1 MMRRLIFLSVLLG
14 ATLFDDIGGLSC
26 AAQSIPLSVDT
37 LFRLIDDHSRT
48 VKLKSLCVEEAGEGE
63 NVARSNR
70 LPMLNAS
77 LSVGY
82 LGNGYLTDRD
92 FSDGM
97 KVLNPHSNNNFA
109 IEAMQVIYNGG
120 AIVGGVRMAEL
131 NARMAE
137 LDLEQSRQEVRFLLL
152 GWLIDLQCLHNRRQV
167 LDENMALAR
176 QVLDNM
182 RARHEEGVV
191 LASDITRYELQLES
205 LQLQKEKTDEAI
217 RTTNFRLANA
227 LGFPVR
233 ETEFVPQLSLI
244 DASFQ
249 IEEENRWQEQAL
261 ASHLALKKAGIGIDM
276 SETTRRIVSA
286 DKYPRVALF
295 AYGKFDS
302 PIVTEVPVLD
312 KNFLYWGFGVS
323 VGYNI
328 SSLFTTN
335 KRVRRAGIAEQESRQ
350 AYDLS
355 LERVQDDVQAA
366 YESFRTAA
374 TELRTQEKSLEL
386 ACQNYAIVSDR
397 FESGMALITD
407 MVDAANVRL
416 SSEIG
421 LENARTL
428 LLFSYYRLKY
438 MTHTL

>member
-1 MMRRLIFLSVLLG
+1 MRRLIFLSVLLG
-14 ATLFDDIGGLSC
+14 ATLFHDIGGRSC
-26 AAQSIPLSVDT
+26 AAQSIPLSVDS
-37 LFRLIDDHSRT
+37 LFRLIDDNSRT
-48 VKLKSLCVEEAGEGE
+48 IKLKSLCVEEAGEGE
-63 NVARSNR
+63 NVARNYR

-92 FSDGM
+92 FSNGM
-97 KVLNPHSNNNFA
+97 KVYNPHSNNNFA
-109 IEAMQVIYNGG
+109 VEAMQVIYNGG
-120 AIVGGVRMAEL
+120 SVAGGVRMAEL

-137 LDLEQSRQEVRFLLL
+137 LDLEQSRQEVRFFML
-152 GWLIDLQCLHNRRQV
+152 GWLIDLQCLLNRQRV
-167 LDENMALAR
+167 LDENMTLAR
-176 QVLDNM
+176 QVLVNM

-191 LASDITRYELQLES
+191 LANDITRYELQLES
-205 LQLQKEKTDEAI
+205 LQLQKEKVEEAI
-217 RTTNFRLANA
+217 RTTNYRLANA

-233 ETEFVPQLSLI
+233 TTEFSPQFSLVE
-244 DASFQ
+244 ASFQ
-249 IEEENRWQEQAL
+249 IDGENRWQEL
-261 ASHLALKKAGIGIDM
+261 AESSHLALKKAGIGIDM
-276 SETTRRIVSA
+276 SETQRKIVAA
-286 DKYPRVALF
+286 DKFPRVALF

-302 PIVTEVPVLD
+302 PIVTEVPVLN

-335 KRVRRAGIAEQESRQ
+335 KRVRQASIAEEESRQ
-350 AYDLS
+350 AYDLR
-355 LERVQDDVQAA
+355 LEQVQDDVQAA
-366 YESFRTAA
+366 YEGYRTAV

-386 ACQNYAIVSDR
+386 ARQNYAIVSDR
-397 FESGMALITD
+397 FENGMALITD